1 MKSETK
7 PNLIESLGSVAEGK
21 NIDSE
26 VILDSL
32 KEALITAARKYT
44 GIQKRFEVEIDEE
57 TSEISVFLSVEVADD
72 YPDVDEELDAEEVA
86 RIDEGYML
94 MDEALE
100 YNEDAQIGD
109 LLEMEIPIQGFGR
122 MAIQTA
128 KQILMQKVRD
138 AEKVRIIGEYSDR
151 IGTMVDGSVQQ
162 VDRGNILV
170 QLGKT
175 EAILPPR
182 EQIRKERY
190 RQGDTIKAY
199 IADVADT
206 ARGAQVILSR
216 AHNQFLIELFKIEV
230 PEIYD
235 GIVELKA
242 VARDP
247 GYRAKIS
254 VYSHDDRVDPVGACV
269 GMKGNRVQSIVRE
282 LSNERIDIVPWSDD
296 LSTFIKRAIA
306 PAEVRKLIF
315 VPETTRVVLVVEDE
329 DLSQAIGRNGQNI
342 RLASQ
347 LVEREIEIYGEAQYH
362 AMTDEERQLIE
373 SERAGDTLLSPEEIE
388 AEQAA
393 VEKFSKLEGLFN
405 NGNQEAIEESA
416 AEASLFEESPFGNPS
431 SEGPASEEPVSEKCA
446 SEGGDSES
454 PASESPASE
463 SPASEAPISEE

>member
-1 MKSETK
+1 MKSEIK

-26 VILDSL
+26 IILESL

-44 GIQKRFEVEIDEE
+44 GIQKRFEVDIDEE

-72 YPDVDEELDAEEVA
+72 YPDVDEELTAEEVA

-94 MDEALE
+94 LDEAQE

-151 IGTMVDGSVQQ
+151 IGTLVDGSVQQ

-175 EAILPPR
+175 EAVLPPR

-190 RQGDTIKAY
+190 RQGDPIKAY

-216 AHNQFLIELFKIEV
+216 AHNQFLVELFKIEV

-242 VARDP
+242 VSRDP

-254 VYSHDDRVDPVGACV
+254 VHSHDDRIDPVGACV

-296 LSTFIKRAIA
+296 LATFIKRAIA
-306 PAEVRKLIF
+306 PADVRKLVF
-315 VPETTRVVLVVEDE
+315 VPETTRVVMVVADE

-347 LVEREIEIYGEAQYH
+347 LVGREIEIYGEDQYL
-362 AMTDEERQLIE
+362 ALSDEERTAIE
-373 SERAGDTLLSPEEIE
+373 SERQGDTLLSPEEIE

-393 VEKFSKLEGLFN
+393 AEKFSKLEDLF
-405 NGNQEAIEESA
+405 
-416 AEASLFEESPFGNPS
+416 S
-431 SEGPASEEPVSEKCA
+431 SEPESTPE
-446 SEGGDSES
+446 SES
-454 PASESPASE
+454 ETAEQE
-463 SPASEAPISEE
+463 

>member
-1 MKSETK
+1 MKSEIK
-7 PNLIESLGSVAEGK
+7 PNLIESLGNVAEGK
-21 NIDSE
+21 NIDSAI
-26 VILDSL
+26 ILDSL

-44 GIQKRFEVEIDEE
+44 GIQKRFEVDIDEE

-72 YPDVDEELDAEEVA
+72 YPDVDEELGAEEVA

-94 MDEALE
+94 LDEAQE
-100 YNEDAQIGD
+100 YNEEAQIGD

-138 AEKVRIIGEYSDR
+138 AEKVRIIGEYQDR
-151 IGTMVDGSVQQ
+151 IGTLVDGSVQQ

-175 EAILPPR
+175 EAVLPPR

-190 RQGDTIKAY
+190 KQGEPIKAY

-216 AHNQFLIELFKIEV
+216 AHNQFLVELFKIEV

-254 VYSHDDRVDPVGACV
+254 VMSHDDRIDPVGACV

-282 LSNERIDIVPWSDD
+282 LSNERIDIVTWSDD
-296 LSTFIKRAIA
+296 LSTFIKRSLA
-306 PAEVRKLIF
+306 PAEVHKLVFI
-315 VPETTRVVLVVEDE
+315 PETTRVVVVVGDE

-347 LVEREIEIYGEAQYH
+347 LTGREIEIYGEIQYSEF
-362 AMTDEERQLIE
+362 TDEERQAIE

-388 AEQAA
+388 AERNAA
-393 VEKFSKLEGLFN
+393 ERFAKLEDLF
-405 NGNQEAIEESA
+405 QSEPQSEAVVEE
-416 AEASLFEESPFGNPS
+416 
-431 SEGPASEEPVSEKCA
+431 ASEEVETKNQ
-446 SEGGDSES
+446 
-454 PASESPASE
+454 
-463 SPASEAPISEE
+463 EEEF

>member
-1 MKSETK
+1 MKSEIK
-7 PNLIESLGSVAEGK
+7 PNLIESLGNVAEGK
-21 NIDSE
+21 NIDSAI
-26 VILDSL
+26 ILDSL

-44 GIQKRFEVEIDEE
+44 GIQKRFEVDIDEE

-72 YPDVDEELDAEEVA
+72 YPDVDEELGAEEVA

-94 MDEALE
+94 LDEAQE
-100 YNEDAQIGD
+100 YNEEAQIGD

-138 AEKVRIIGEYSDR
+138 AEKVRIIGEYQDR
-151 IGTMVDGSVQQ
+151 IGTLVDGSVQQ

-175 EAILPPR
+175 EAVLPPR

-190 RQGDTIKAY
+190 KQGEPIKAY

-216 AHNQFLIELFKIEV
+216 AHNQFLVELFKIEV

-254 VYSHDDRVDPVGACV
+254 VMSHDDRIDPVGACV

-282 LSNERIDIVPWSDD
+282 LSNERIDIVTWSDD
-296 LSTFIKRAIA
+296 LSTFIKRSLA
-306 PAEVRKLIF
+306 PAEVHKLVFI
-315 VPETTRVVLVVEDE
+315 PETTRVVVVVGDE

-347 LVEREIEIYGEAQYH
+347 LTGREIEIYGEIQYSEF
-362 AMTDEERQLIE
+362 TEEERQAIE

-388 AEQAA
+388 AERNAA
-393 VEKFSKLEGLFN
+393 ERFAKLEDLFQSEPQN
-405 NGNQEAIEESA
+405 
-416 AEASLFEESPFGNPS
+416 EASVEE
-431 SEGPASEEPVSEKCA
+431 ASEEAETTNQ
-446 SEGGDSES
+446 
-454 PASESPASE
+454 
-463 SPASEAPISEE
+463 EEEF

>member
-1 MKSETK
+1 MKSEIK
-7 PNLIESLGSVAEGK
+7 PNLIESLGNVAEGK
-21 NIDSE
+21 NIDSAI
-26 VILDSL
+26 ILDSL

-44 GIQKRFEVEIDEE
+44 GIQKRFEVDIDEE

-72 YPDVDEELDAEEVA
+72 YPDVDEELGAEEVA

-94 MDEALE
+94 LDEAQE
-100 YNEDAQIGD
+100 YNEEAQIGD

-138 AEKVRIIGEYSDR
+138 AEKVRIIGEYQDR
-151 IGTMVDGSVQQ
+151 IGTLVDGSVQQ

-175 EAILPPR
+175 EAVLPPR

-190 RQGDTIKAY
+190 KQGEPIKAY

-216 AHNQFLIELFKIEV
+216 AHNQFLVELFKIEV

-254 VYSHDDRVDPVGACV
+254 VMSHDDRIDPVGACV

-282 LSNERIDIVPWSDD
+282 LSNERIDIVTWSDD
-296 LSTFIKRAIA
+296 LSTFIKRSLA
-306 PAEVRKLIF
+306 PAEVHKLVFI
-315 VPETTRVVLVVEDE
+315 PETTRVVVVVGDE

-347 LVEREIEIYGEAQYH
+347 LTGREIEIYGEIQYSEF
-362 AMTDEERQLIE
+362 TEEERQAIE

-388 AEQAA
+388 AERNAA
-393 VEKFSKLEGLFN
+393 ERFAKLEDLFQSEPQN
-405 NGNQEAIEESA
+405 EASVEEESEEAETTNQEEE
-416 AEASLFEESPFGNPS
+416 F
-431 SEGPASEEPVSEKCA
+431 
-446 SEGGDSES
+446 
-454 PASESPASE
+454 
-463 SPASEAPISEE
+463 